1 MELEGQ
7 VSLVTGAGRA
17 GKGIG
22 RSICLA
28 LAAEGAKIAIADF
41 AEEAAA
47 AVANEIAQ
55 AGGEAIALKVDV
67 SSTADVEQ
75 IVQVVVDR
83 FGKIDILVNNAGITR
98 DNLLLKMSEQEWD
111 AVLDTNLKGAFN
123 CTRAVAKLML
133 RQRSGRIVNISS
145 VMGLI
150 GNPGQA
156 NYSASKAGI
165 IGLTKTTA
173 RELGS
178 RGVNVN
184 AVAPGFI
191 QTVMT
196 DELPEQL
203 RENISKQIP
212 LVRLGTADD
221 VASAVL
227 FLCSKASSYITG
239 QVLNVDGGMVM

>member
-1 MELEGQ
+1 MQLEGQ
-7 VSLVTGAGRA
+7 VALVTGAGRS

-41 AEEAAA
+41 VEEAAA
-47 AVANEIAQ
+47 AVADEITK
-55 AGGEAIALKVDV
+55 AGGEAISLKVDV
-67 SSTADVEQ
+67 ANTAEVEQ
-75 IVQVVVDR
+75 IVQSVVDR

-98 DNLLLKMSEQEWD
+98 DNLLLRMSEQEWD

-123 CTRAVAKLML
+123 CTKAVAKLML

-156 NYSASKAGI
+156 NYSASKAGM

-196 DELPEQL
+196 DELPDQL

-212 LVRLGTADD
+212 LLRLGTGDD